1 MTSVQPQPPTNYC
14 QSSRTSRP
22 GAWLHQWCVFL
33 IYRIPC
39 WHTWVVFVFAHIP
52 RFCIAF
58 AYPKLKATISLLF
71 HLFSLKPLSI
81 SSPATHTLSLFSFFS
96 RTEVEM
102 QDQNIETY
110 NLPTLSLQRNLPR
123 SKVCDMRL
131 RSIYII
137 QHRARLYPRIVRDQ
151 EDNCI
156 SRKRF
161 EDDGTSVEF
170 GLESLVSFVITSVRA
185 ISWLAG
191 RKTQKHKKIKR
202 S

>member
-1 MTSVQPQPPTNYC
+1 
-14 QSSRTSRP
+14 
-22 GAWLHQWCVFL
+22 
-33 IYRIPC
+33 
-39 WHTWVVFVFAHIP
+39 
-52 RFCIAF
+52 
-58 AYPKLKATISLLF
+58 
-71 HLFSLKPLSI
+71 
-81 SSPATHTLSLFSFFS
+81 
-96 RTEVEM
+96 M
-102 QDQNIETY
+102 QGQNIETY

-123 SKVCDMRL
+123 SKLCDMRL

-137 QHRARLYPRIVRDQ
+137 QHCARLYPRIVRDQ

-191 RKTQKHKKIKR
+191 QETQKHKKIKKIMR
-202 S
+202 EERRDILADFSKIFHDF